1 MENPPRPGDLGR
13 SPLSGTCSL
22 AVTAQSLLQQPQA
35 VLTGLQRERGEV
47 GQTNLG
53 LGGRCEEPLPLTF
66 TVSLGI
72 FLLEAS
78 FRGQSS
84 SGGRGR
90 LSTLPSTLWSPQPP
104 QGGILHPHPGNSP

>member
-1 MENPPRPGDLGR
+1 M
-13 SPLSGTCSL
+13 SGTCSL

-47 GQTNLG
+47 GHTSLR

-84 SGGRGR
+84 SGGRR
-90 LSTLPSTLWSPQPP
+90 EALHSAFYSLESPNP
-104 QGGILHPHPGNSP
+104 QGGILHPHPGSSP